1 MKEEEILKIVSSE
14 LSNSEQNLDFET
26 PLDYYLGNP
35 RGDEQTGRSQV
46 VSTDVADAIEWI
58 KPQIM
63 KSFTQNNEIVIF
75 DPISPDDELQAEIE
89 SQYVYEVLMKEN
101 NGFVILHQLVTD
113 LLLQNNGFI
122 KVYHQEKKDIT
133 KEKNYSGLTPQQLQA
148 VAAQPNAEILDYE
161 EIMEFNPE
169 TGQPSVSFKAKVAI
183 TFTESR
189 IIVESVDP
197 GDFRC
202 NSDHNSVDMENARF
216 TAHLM
221 TKTISELREEGIPE
235 KIVKKLIEEASS
247 DDSFSNSDYRF
258 AAQGEDS
265 SDDPN
270 GDESTQEVNI
280 AECYMFADL
289 DDDGIAERVKI
300 TVGGHS
306 TPNVLIDSET
316 IDYCPWINGTA
327 ILMSHKWRGLSIYD
341 RLKQIQDIKTV
352 LLRNTLDNIYLQ
364 NNQRHKVIENQVM
377 MSDLMVSR
385 PGGVVRVKN
394 MAAVEPLVTP
404 PVGQDVF
411 TMMNY
416 MDGIRASR
424 AGVSPEG
431 ELQQHKIGERV
442 GSQGL
447 ERLMSAKEE
456 LVGLIIRIVAETAV
470 KPLCTKIR
478 NLCTSHLD
486 AIRDFRFRGQWFQVN
501 PATWPMRSRCTVRVG
516 TGTGNHERKIA
527 AVREILDR
535 QVALQQTPSG
545 GLLVTPASTFKAF
558 DDFCK
563 FSGLNSAVGY
573 LVDPQSPEGQQAAQA
588 AAQQQKIAQE
598 EQAKQMQMQLEF
610 QAKLANAEVEK
621 ARAQMLNVELKSQLE
636 SAKTQFEGLKQ
647 RLEEG
652 KAIANEDT
660 QREKLDLD
668 RDRFYTETGLKVAEL
683 KLEDRKIQAGA
694 KAAKQVSE
702 ENDAA

>member
-1 MKEEEILKIVSSE
+1 MKDEEILRVVSSE
-14 LSNSEQNLDFET
+14 LSSSEQNLDFET
-26 PLDYYLGNP
+26 PLDYYLGNA
-35 RGDEQTGRSQV
+35 RGDEQPGRSQV

-63 KSFTQNNEIVIF
+63 KSFTQNNEVVIF
-75 DPISPDDELQAEIE
+75 DPIHPEDELQADLE

-122 KVYHQEKKDIT
+122 KVFYQEKKDVT
-133 KEKNYSGLTPQQLQA
+133 KYKNYSGLTPEQMGA
-148 VAAQPNAEILDYE
+148 VASQPNAEIIEYE
-161 EIMEFNPE
+161 EVEEPHPE
-169 TGQPSVSFKAKVAI
+169 TGQPIIFFKAKVAI
-183 TFTESR
+183 TATEGR
-189 IIVESVDP
+189 VVVESVDP

-202 NSDHNSVDMENARF
+202 NSDHNSVDMDSARF

-221 TKTISELREEGIPE
+221 TKTISELREEGVSE
-235 KIVKKLIEEASS
+235 KIIQKLLDEADS
-247 DDSFSNSDYRF
+247 DDSYSDSSYRF
-258 AAQGEDS
+258 AAQGEDP
-265 SDDPN
+265 SDDVE
-270 GDESTQEVNI
+270 GDESTKEINI

-300 TVGGHS
+300 TVGGHA
-306 TPNVLIDSET
+306 TPSVLIDQET

-327 ILMSHKWRGLSIYD
+327 ILMSHKWRGMSIYD
-341 RLKQIQDIKTV
+341 RLKQIQDIKTS

-364 NNQRHKVIENQVM
+364 NNQRHKVLENQVT

-394 MAAVEPLVTP
+394 MGAIEPLVTP
-404 PVGQDVF
+404 SVGQDAF
-411 TMMNY
+411 NMMNY
-416 MDGIRASR
+416 MDQIRAGRS
-424 AGVSPEG
+424 GVSPEG
-431 ELQQHKIGERV
+431 ELKNHHLGERV

-470 KPLCTKIR
+470 KPLCVKIR

-486 AIRDFRFRGQWFQVN
+486 AIRDFKFRGQWFQIN
-501 PATWPMRSRCTVRVG
+501 PAGWPMRSRCTVRVG
-516 TGTGNHERKIA
+516 TGTGNHERKIMA
-527 AVREILDR
+527 LREVLDR
-535 QVALQQTPSG
+535 QLALTQQPG
-545 GLLVTPASTFKAF
+545 LNLLVNPNTSFKAY

-573 LVDPQSPEGQQAAQA
+573 FVDPKSQEGQQAAQQ
-588 AAQQQKIAQE
+588 AAQQQKAAQE
-598 EQAKQMQMQLEF
+598 EQMKQMQTQLDF
-610 QAKLANAEVEK
+610 QSKLASAEVER
-621 ARAQMLNVELKSQLE
+621 ARAQMLNVELKAQLDA
-636 SAKTQFEGLKQ
+636 AKTQLDGLKQ

-652 KAIANEDT
+652 KAIAQEDM

-668 RDRFYTETGLKVAEL
+668 RDKFYTETGLKVAEL
-683 KLEDRKIQAGA
+683 KLEDKKIQEGA
-694 KAAKQVSE
+694 KTAEKVSNETNAA
-702 ENDAA
+702 